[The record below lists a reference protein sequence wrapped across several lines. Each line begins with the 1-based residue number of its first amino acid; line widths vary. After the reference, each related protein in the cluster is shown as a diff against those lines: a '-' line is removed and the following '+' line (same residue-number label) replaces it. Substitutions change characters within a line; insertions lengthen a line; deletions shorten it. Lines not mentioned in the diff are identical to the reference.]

1 MFRPGACPQNIEGMK
16 GLTPEKLSGEWYLQE
31 TSTFMMEGM
40 TPSCHHAVLDIDEDG
55 SFTANEE
62 ASFMGKKF
70 VAEDISGQFT
80 DNMVRADFF
89 NDRLSVKVMVMDTD
103 YDSYLIGYEC
113 FDNIKFAL
121 DESLE
126 PVHIVKLAI
135 LARDPDEDE

>member
-1 MFRPGACPQNIEGMK
+1 
-16 GLTPEKLSGEWYLQE
+16 
-31 TSTFMMEGM
+31 
-40 TPSCHHAVLDIDEDG
+40 
-55 SFTANEE
+55 
-62 ASFMGKKF
+62 MGKKF

-80 DNMVRADFF
+80 DNIVRADFF
-89 NDRLSVKVMVMDTD
+89 NDKLSVKVMVMDTD

-121 DESLE
+121 DESPE